1 MSEPTGTDSPTV
13 IDEIQKDHRE
23 IEALLDRVASGA
35 GEDRRAAFDDL
46 ARHLAMHEAAEQAVV
61 RPEMERVDP
70 EEAEHREAEESTA
83 DEMIERLR
91 AMDVDTPEFDAL
103 FTRFRGAVLDHATHE
118 ETEEH
123 PELEANVS
131 PQRLVEMA
139 EQFTQ
144 AEEQASGR

>member
-1 MSEPTGTDSPTV
+1 MSEPTATDSPTV

-23 IEALLDRVASGA
+23 IEALLDRVSAGSGD
-35 GEDRRAAFDDL
+35 DRRAAFEDL
-46 ARHLAMHEAAEQAVV
+46 AQHLAMHDAAEQAVV

-91 AMDVDTPEFDAL
+91 AMDADTPEFEAL
-103 FTRFRGAVLDHATHE
+103 FAKFRSAVLDHATHE

-131 PQRLVEMA
+131 PERLVEMA
-139 EQFTQ
+139 EEFTQ
-144 AEEQASGR
+144 AERQAST